1 MTLNLGAFQK
11 AARGKKKKKKAP
23 YLAFAQVLENDVK
36 WLALVHIHVFP

>member
-11 AARGKKKKKKAP
+11 PARKKKKKP

-36 WLALVHIHVFP
+36 ELAWVHIHVFP